1 MLQENKIDIWLKRIG
16 YLSQIGTLIVMII
29 TIFYT
34 VIPLYRTAALEE
46 SIAKKES
53 ELKVL
58 ANKINVFER
67 KERRLILASYVS
79 SVSFYCTSLSQP
91 TLVPLP
97 PNDINDFFKEREL
110 TMLNQDIEGC
120 LKKPEY
126 VDSVINALSNNDK
139 LIFKKELGIFV
150 DKITKLRKEKI
161 DEYRKVEKQL
171 NNNEIDLKLEDDKD
185 TPSIKLLDA
194 LAREAGVSE
203 EDINKAKKQSYLA
216 SIEGKLEDD
225 IRQEIFKFSKIKWD
239 DSEDN

>member
-1 MLQENKIDIWLKRIG
+1 MLQDNKIDIWLKRIG

-58 ANKINVFER
+58 ANKINEFER

-91 TLVPLP
+91 ILVPLP
-97 PNDINDFFKEREL
+97 PNDINDFFKKREL

-120 LKKPEY
+120 IKKPEY

-139 LIFKKELGIFV
+139 LIFKQELDIFV
-150 DKITKLRKEKI
+150 DKISKLRKEKI
-161 DEYRKVEKQL
+161 HEYLKVEKQL
-171 NNNEIDLKLEDDKD
+171 NNNEIVLELENDDD
-185 TPSIKLLDA
+185 TPSIKLLDE
-194 LAREAGVSE
+194 LARKAGVSE
-203 EDINKAKKQSYLA
+203 EDLNRGKKHSYLA
-216 SIEGKLEDD
+216 SLEAKFEDD

-239 DSEDN
+239 DHE